1 MSRPASRAS
10 FLARGEANTRPPD
23 CAMGAD
29 TTDVGDGTGA
39 ARGAAAAAGA
49 ATGAGAGADAEED
62 TENDANALTNDVS
75 STVTIS
81 GCPTRTSPFPTSNR
95 TNV

>member
-1 MSRPASRAS
+1 
-10 FLARGEANTRPPD
+10 
-23 CAMGAD
+23 
-29 TTDVGDGTGA
+29 
-39 ARGAAAAAGA
+39 
-49 ATGAGAGADAEED
+49 
-62 TENDANALTNDVS
+62 VS